1 MKEKGGC
8 KIGLKAPEGS
18 PLGGCKE
25 GLKAK
30 KRIKFKVVDEPKV
43 EPKKKFYVNDPGKA
57 KKKSQQPAQQAKV
70 IAPKPRV
77 AKVAKVI
84 KAKPVKSNTEIVM
97 EARRKVGLGSPGK
110 FEEVSMGYFESATP
124 MNAKFNPVTGNIKT
138 KDNYRMKKLGEWEG
152 EKTFQLERK
161 GNYFVGHGFTV
172 GLLGKGAKDGQG
184 HNIVPA
190 LKSNGE
196 KYYAHYSEIGKID
209 PYIRKFLDPLP
220 KTTSAA
226 EGPSNLSKLEGKLF
240 GVFSRKIYG
249 NHYGPVFKKITQIKD
264 GNIRLVNSDATGEPI
279 LNSKTG
285 KPTTTKMTLEKMKS
299 FLNGKEKREAE
310 IIEPL
315 NKDKKHDSWDMSV
328 GGKQITS
335 QFDL

>member
-1 MKEKGGC
+1 MIQEKQ
-8 KIGLKAPEGS
+8 
-18 PLGGCKE
+18 
-25 GLKAK
+25 
-30 KRIKFKVVDEPKV
+30 
-43 EPKKKFYVNDPGKA
+43 

-77 AKVAKVI
+77 AKVAKVM
-84 KAKPVKSNTEIVM
+84 PKS
-97 EARRKVGLGSPGK
+97 
-110 FEEVSMGYFESATP
+110 
-124 MNAKFNPVTGNIKT
+124 
-138 KDNYRMKKLGEWEG
+138 
-152 EKTFQLERK
+152 
-161 GNYFVGHGFTV
+161 
-172 GLLGKGAKDGQG
+172 
-184 HNIVPA
+184 
-190 LKSNGE
+190 
-196 KYYAHYSEIGKID
+196 
-209 PYIRKFLDPLP
+209 
-220 KTTSAA
+220 
-226 EGPSNLSKLEGKLF
+226 GPSNLSKLEGKLF

-249 NHYGPVFKKITQIKD
+249 NVFGPVFKKITQIKD

-315 NKDKKHDSWDMSV
+315 NKDKKDDSREMSL